1 MKAFVDLEQFF
12 GAFRWQLDGGKNPDE
27 REISAAIR
35 EYVKEARV
43 QLFAWHSQGA
53 SGRKINEANSDC
65 IDRLIRRLFQMAEE
79 EYYAV
84 DSTFLKRI
92 AVVAVGG
99 YGRRELSIHS
109 DIDLLI
115 LYRGEIDEYVKK
127 LAERLQVRL
136 WDGNL
141 TVGSALRS
149 IDETVEIAREDMTVR
164 TAILDCRF
172 LVGDPD
178 LFHEFKDS
186 VRTEFRSNDQAFIAE
201 LHRTL
206 DERHE
211 KFGES
216 LYRLQ
221 PNLKEGVGGLRDY
234 HLALWVA
241 LTRHSSLSI
250 RGLIDLLDYGV
261 LSESEWQEFREAL
274 RFVWRIRNTLHFMS
288 SRKNDQLNF
297 DLQERIAEELGYG
310 KQAGGPGSLPVELFM
325 QSCYRHARVIQQTSM
340 AIIDQCTVA
349 AEESSVPE
357 KILEEGFVL
366 RGEEIDIPHDSL
378 LRDHPLRFLL
388 VFEVAARENVSL
400 SRNAQRLIRENLYL
414 LDGTLSTAPEAA
426 ASFLRLLQCK
436 QNVFPT
442 LMTMNDLGMLAIFL
456 PEWEHIVCLWQHVNY
471 HTYTVDVHSL
481 YLVGELERLWRGS
494 YSQILPE
501 FSELIHGVEDLPV
514 LYLGCLFH
522 DIGKGMGGD
531 HADKGTEIAATVC
544 RRFGLS
550 EEQVARVCF
559 LVQQHLQM
567 AHIARRR
574 DLSDPK
580 LIASFAQLVG
590 DFTNLRNLYLLT
602 FADFRGSSAKAW
614 TPWSAGLLRELF
626 HRTAQVLETGELDAS
641 VAAKKLDARAERLR
655 DSVCAQLAGMGVSEE
670 RIAAFCDVMPQRY
683 FLSHTSW
690 QMGRH
695 AMVMIGFKPEAT
707 INVGIR
713 EMRGD
718 FTEFIICA
726 GNSLGLYSKI
736 AGCLTLSGI
745 NILGSH
751 IHTTQTGLALEVYR
765 VTTPEGSPEE
775 KRWIWRGVQELI
787 VDVLTGKRKIS
798 DIPRQRPHLL
808 EGRRVLRQV
817 PAAVRVD
824 NTESDFYTIVDITAD
839 DRLGLLY
846 DLTRKIAEVS
856 VEIHLSKAST
866 RLDQVA
872 DTFYLKTEDGRKVT
886 DPNVLKALEEGLF
899 EVAKNEGS
907 NGE

>member
-1 MKAFVDLEQFF
+1 MKVFLDIEQYF
-12 GAFRWQLDGGKNPDE
+12 GGFRWQVDEGVVPDE
-27 REISAAIR
+27 REISTAIR

-43 QLFAWHSQGA
+43 RLQAWHEEGA

-79 EYYAV
+79 EYYSD
-84 DSTFLKRI
+84 DSNFLKRI

-115 LYRGEIDEYVKK
+115 LHRGEIDEYVKK
-127 LAERLQVRL
+127 LAERLPVRL

-141 TVGSALRS
+141 VVGSALRT
-149 IDETVEIAREDMTVR
+149 IDESLEIAREDMTAR
-164 TAILDCRF
+164 TAILDGRY

-178 LFHEFKDS
+178 LFHEFMDT
-186 VRTEFRSNDQAFIAE
+186 VRKEFRSNDQEFIA
-201 LHRTL
+201 TL
-206 DERHE
+206 RGSLEERHE

-216 LYRLQ
+216 LFRLQ

-261 LSESEWQEFREAL
+261 LSELEWQEFREAL

-288 SRKNDQLNF
+288 KRKNDQLNF
-297 DLQERIAEELGYG
+297 DLQERIAEELGY
-310 KQAGGPGSLPVELFM
+310 AAEEDDERGSLPVERFM
-325 QSCYRHARVIQQTSM
+325 QAYYRHARVIQQSSM
-340 AIIDQCTVA
+340 VIIDQCTVHTENGSA
-349 AEESSVPE
+349 PVVE
-357 KILEEGFVL
+357 LEEGFVL
-366 RGEEIDIPHDSL
+366 RGDEIDIPHDTL
-378 LRDHPLRFLL
+378 LRDRPLRFLL
-388 VFEVAARENVSL
+388 IFEIAARENVAL
-400 SRNAQRLIRENLYL
+400 SRNAQRTIRENLHL
-414 LDGTLSTAPEAA
+414 LDDSLSVAPEAA
-426 ASFLRLLQCK
+426 ASFLRLLQGK
-436 QNVFPT
+436 QNVFLT
-442 LMTMNDLGMLAIFL
+442 MMTMNDLGVLAHFL
-456 PEWEHIVCLWQHVNY
+456 PEWEHVVCLWQHVNY
-471 HTYTVDVHSL
+471 HTYTVDVHSI

-494 YSQILPE
+494 YSQLLPE
-501 FSELIHGVEDLPV
+501 FSELIHGVDDLPV

-522 DIGKGMGGD
+522 DVGKGMGGD
-531 HADKGTEIAATVC
+531 HAEKGTEIAETVC
-544 RRFGLS
+544 TRFGLS
-550 EEQVARVCF
+550 EEQVGRVCF
-559 LVQQHLQM
+559 LVRHHLQM
-567 AHIARRR
+567 SHIARRR

-580 LIASFAQLVG
+580 LIAFFAQLVG

-602 FADFRGSSAKAW
+602 FADFRGSSPKAW

-641 VAAKKLDARAERLR
+641 VAAKKLAARAERLR
-655 DSVCAQLAGMGVSEE
+655 DSVCAQLVGMGVDEE
-670 RIAAFCDVMPQRY
+670 RIAEFCDAMPQRY

-690 QMGRH
+690 QIARH
-695 AMVMIGFKPEAT
+695 GMVMIGFRPERV

-726 GNSLGLYSKI
+726 ENSLGLYSKI

-751 IHTTQTGLALEVYR
+751 IHTTHTGLALEVYR
-765 VTTPEGSPEE
+765 VTTPEGGPEE
-775 KRWIWRGVQELI
+775 KRRAWRALQELVI
-787 VDVLTGKRKIS
+787 DVLTGKRKMS
-798 DIPRQRPHLL
+798 DIPRPRMIASKMPL
-808 EGRRVLRQV
+808 RRI
-817 PAAVRVD
+817 PPTVRIS
-824 NTESDFYTIVDITAD
+824 NSESDFYTIVDISAD

-846 DLTRKIAEVS
+846 DLTRKITELS
-856 VEIHLSKAST
+856 IEIHLSKAST

-872 DTFYLKTEDGRKVT
+872 DTFYLKTSDGRRVT
-886 DPNVLKALEEGLF
+886 DPDVLKELHDGLI
-899 EVAKNEGS
+899 EVG
-907 NGE
+907 GRDG